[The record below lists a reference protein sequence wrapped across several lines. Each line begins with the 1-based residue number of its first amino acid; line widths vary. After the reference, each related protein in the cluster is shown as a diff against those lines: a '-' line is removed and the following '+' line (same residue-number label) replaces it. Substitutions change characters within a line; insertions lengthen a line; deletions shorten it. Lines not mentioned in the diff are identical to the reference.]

1 MISVIF
7 PVYNEEDSVA
17 QLHSRLVKVLT
28 TLGEPYEIIAVDDGS
43 TDFSRQKLSA
53 LSPITVVMFSRN
65 FGQNAALD
73 AGFQVAIGDLV
84 ITIDSDLQNVPEDI
98 PKLVEKLKAGYG
110 AVVGWRKNRHDS
122 FQRRTFSR
130 LANWLVGWVTGV
142 KLHDFSCALKGYRRE
157 FIDGVQLLGETFIFM
172 PVFAHDRGAKIAEI
186 EITHEP
192 RRQGVSKHRISEMMY
207 VFFDLLSVKFLL
219 NYFAKPLRFFG
230 SVAMLFFGMS
240 IAAFGSAIVLKI
252 IRLKDFSVT
261 PLPLIGTMLIILA
274 VLIFMLGFI
283 TEILLRIYYDKKDT
297 TQYMIYEIVKNK

>member
-7 PVYNEEDSVA
+7 PVYNEEKTVREF
-17 QLHSRLVKVLT
+17 HGRLVKVLSS
-28 TLGEPYEIIAVDDGS
+28 LNEPYEIIAVDDGS
-43 TDFSRQKLSA
+43 DDGSRQQLSA
-53 LSPITVVMFSRN
+53 LSPITIVMFSRN

-73 AGFQVAIGDLV
+73 AGFQIAIGDLV
-84 ITIDSDLQNVPEDI
+84 ITIDSDLQNIPEDI
-98 PKLVEKLKAGYG
+98 PQLIEKLRAGYG

-122 FQRRTFSR
+122 FRRRLFSH

-172 PVFAHDRGAKIAEI
+172 PVFAHDRGARIAEI
-186 EITHEP
+186 EITHNP
-192 RRQGVSKHRISEMMY
+192 RQHGVSKHHISEMMY

-230 SVAMLFFGMS
+230 SVAMLFFGIS
-240 IAAFGSAIVLKI
+240 VVAFVLAIVLKVLH
-252 IRLKDFSVT
+252 LKDFSVT

-274 VLIFMLGFI
+274 VLVFMLGFI

-297 TQYMIYEIVKNK
+297 TQYMIYEVVKNK